1 MQKGIDNMKQV
12 ALAIEKEDKIGEIGE
27 NLFGSFLEHLGRA
40 IYTGIYE
47 PDHPSADQDGFRADV
62 ADLVRELKV
71 PIVRYPGGNFV
82 SGYRWTDGIGE
93 KSKRPRRLELAWQAI
108 ETNEVGIDEFA
119 KWAELVGADIMPA
132 VNMGTAGP
140 QEAADLLEYCN
151 FPGGTYWS
159 DLRRENG
166 REKPYNFRYWCIGNE
181 MDGPWQIGHLPA
193 EAYGHKAAETIK
205 MMRRI
210 DPEIK
215 AIVVGSS
222 GPTLPTFPEWDRT
235 VLELT
240 YDWADYI
247 SLHRYYDYD
256 PSQISSDDFLHSYLD
271 MDRFIASVVAAAD
284 YVKAQ
289 KRSSKTIMLSFD
301 EWNIWHSH
309 DPIDPSH
316 QWATIRPILEDHFT
330 ARDALL
336 FSGMMM
342 TLINHADRVKMGC
355 LAQLVNVIAP
365 IMTKPGGGT
374 IKQTVFYPYF
384 AGCRYAKGEAL
395 HCRVSGDKV
404 STRYGDADLLYTAAT
419 FDAQSGEMNLFL
431 LNPTAETVALELTL
445 AQFDELKPV
454 RHLLLDCKELDQ
466 KNTFESPDSIVFK
479 EESVAG
485 GNQVSIPPYSF
496 HLLSFKAN

>member
-1 MQKGIDNMKQV
+1 MKRV
-12 ALAIEKEDKIGEIGE
+12 KLIIEKDNKIGEIGP

-47 PDHPSADQDGFRADV
+47 PDHFSANEDGFRTDV
-62 ADLVRELKV
+62 ADLVRELQV

-82 SGYRWTDGIGE
+82 SNYRWTDGIGE

-119 KWAELVGADIMPA
+119 KWAELAGVDVMPA

-140 QEAADLLEYCN
+140 QEAAEMLEYCN

-159 DLRRENG
+159 DLRRQNG
-166 REKPYNFRYWCIGNE
+166 REKPYRFRYWCIGNE
-181 MDGPWQIGHLPA
+181 MDGPWQIGNLPA
-193 EAYGHKAAETIK
+193 EAYGYKAAETIK

-215 AIVVGSS
+215 AIVTGSS
-222 GPTLPTFPEWDRT
+222 SPYLPTYPEWDRK
-235 VLELT
+235 VLEIT
-240 YDWADYI
+240 YDWADFI

-256 PSQISSDDFLHSYLD
+256 PTQISSDDFLHSYLD
-271 MDRFIASVVAAAD
+271 MDRFITEVISTAD

-289 KRSSKTIMLSFD
+289 KRSNKTILLSFD

-309 DPIDPSH
+309 APIDPSH
-316 QWATIRPILEDHFT
+316 QWATIRPILEDNFT

-355 LAQLVNVIAP
+355 LAQLVNVLAP

-374 IKQTVFYPYF
+374 MKQTIFYPYL

-395 HCRVSGDKV
+395 HCRVSGEKV
-404 STRYGDADLLYTAAT
+404 STRYGDADLLYTAAA
-419 FDAQSGEMNLFL
+419 FNGQSGEVNLFI
-431 LNPTAETVALELTL
+431 LNPTGETIDLDLTL
-445 AQFDELKPV
+445 AQFGEVEPA
-454 RHLLLDCKELDQ
+454 RHLLLDCKNLDQ
-466 KNTFESPDSIVFK
+466 KNTFETQDAITFSEI
-479 EESVAG
+479 EAEHTG
-485 GNQVSIPPYSF
+485 GQTISPYSF
-496 HLLSFKAN
+496 HMLSYRVE